1 MANQEVYSD
10 IDSVDSYEDENYTSR
25 YVFASVELHSDRFH
39 GGSYENN
46 PDDAEMNGRFLFMM
60 SIPREWRIVR
70 NISLMRRLSLLY
82 RYRNYRGEL
91 RHPNIRNYEEIMF
104 SSLCVQ
110 PQIVQVVE
118 GPNDYTSCII
128 KTTYIRQLQRK
139 WKKMYAER
147 QQVLRER
154 MNPMEQV
161 KRQISGKYTSRWK

>member
-1 MANQEVYSD
+1 MGFDVNSTSGNIYCTLDDNKEMAGLDKSHVD
-10 IDSVDSYEDENYTSR
+10 INDGWMIVGIVCDT
-25 YVFASVELHSDRFH
+25 L
-39 GGSYENN
+39 
-46 PDDAEMNGRFLFMM
+46 DDAEMNGRFLFMM

-104 SSLCVQ
+104 SSLSVQ

-128 KTTYIRQLQRK
+128 KTTYIRQLQRR

-147 QQVLRER
+147 QRVLKER
-154 MNPMEQV
+154 KNPMEQV